1 MINYDCSI
9 IKGFSQR
16 HLETIASD
24 IKAIEGGELGNL
36 SLVAKCGVAVGAI
49 PTQGS
54 FYEVRD
60 ALIEW
65 IGSNDEVAETEWWL
79 MFHTTPDELRPL
91 TQPHYCRDLIMQVFP
106 ELGAEEAWELGQ
118 EEAKRRGAILA
129 PKIAA
134 LHRNDAEMEA
144 ALRATERT
152 APRRH
157 SRPLGRVANEVLW
170 EAAFQQALVE
180 ITKVAVVVV
189 SAVCLSRARLPGRH
203 RPREGKG
210 SGGDDG
216 DGDADGEPPAPS
228 LTPFLAPVRA
238 HNIPSQIQPNRHT
251 FLWWSFSQGRR
262 CIVWGWTA

>member
-1 MINYDCSI
+1 MINYNCSI

-54 FYEVRD
+54 LYELRD

-65 IGSNDEVAETEWWL
+65 IGNNDEMAETEGWML
-79 MFHTTPDELRPL
+79 FHTTPDELRPL

-134 LHRNDAEMEA
+134 LHSNDAEMEA

-157 SRPLGRVANEVLW
+157 NKHLGRLANEVLW

-180 ITKVAVVVV
+180 ITRVAVVVV
-189 SAVCLSRARLPGRH
+189 SAVCLSRARLQGRH
-203 RPREGKG
+203 RPREGKDG
-210 SGGDDG
+210 GGDDG
-216 DGDADGEPPAPS
+216 GSDADGEPPAPS

-238 HNIPSQIQPNRHT
+238 HKSISKNPIKKA
-251 FLWWSFSQGRR
+251 FLPWWAFPQGRR
-262 CIVWGWTA
+262 CIVWGCC